1 MSKDNLMEHAL
12 TTFIEVVKNKL
23 LLSEKVFK
31 KEEWDDTDSDLFN
44 KINNALDNT
53 FTDNKWLHKF
63 SNQTLLYKGST
74 EQDVNYKNSSLGK
87 EHMNTYA
94 FFDPKHVCIVFTYSN
109 PKFSKS
115 GCIYKMFNNNSNNK
129 NSYDYYMAFNIL
141 KSETKKDDNSCFRY
155 FTKDLMNGGIMLPIQ
170 GLEYQV
176 KNINDFYKAV
186 NQINITGNEPVMRRT
201 PNIWK

>member
-1 MSKDNLMEHAL
+1 M
-12 TTFIEVVKNKL
+12 
-23 LLSEKVFK
+23 FK

-53 FTDNKWLHKF
+53 FTDNKWLYKF

-74 EQDVNYKNSSLGK
+74 EQEMNYKNSSLGK

-94 FFDPKHVCIVFTYSN
+94 FFDPKHVCIVFTYSKPN
-109 PKFSKS
+109 FKQS
-115 GCIYKMFNNNSNNK
+115 GCLYKLFNSDD
-129 NSYDYYMAFNIL
+129 SYNYYKAFDKL
-141 KSETKKDDNSCFRY
+141 KGEKIVNDNFCYKY

-176 KNINDFYKAV
+176 KNINDFYEAV
-186 NQINITGNEPVMRRT
+186 NQINITGNEPVMRQA